1 MELLLKVSIVLIVGF
16 IGGKL
21 ARRLKLPDVSG
32 YLVLGI
38 ILGPSLGFIF
48 KDFSGVITNTD
59 QEKLKFI
66 GEIALAFIA
75 FSIGSE
81 FNFKVMKKIGKKIN
95 TIAVFEVLVA
105 VLSVFVVLFFI
116 PKPAPI
122 MNGYQPFSKNN
133 LAFGLILASMSAAT
147 APAATLMVMRQYR
160 SYGPVTKTVLP
171 VTALDDIYGIVV
183 FGFAISIAQ
192 MLVSPSNAKLVL
204 VIFKPFIEVFGSLLL
219 GGIIG
224 YLLSLV
230 VNRKGQSRDDL
241 QIVSMAAV
249 FLIIGLVFLI
259 NKSLT
264 ASNLVFSNLLANIA
278 LGTVLAN
285 KARESNKT
293 FKAVND
299 FTTPFYILFFTLAG
313 ASLNL
318 GILKTNIII
327 GILALFYVLARGFGK
342 YGGAYLGARIAK
354 AEDEVVKY
362 LGLALLPQGG
372 VSLGLLVVVGSLM
385 PAFYPAIATIIMLS
399 ILVYE
404 TSGPIFAKYAL
415 SKAGEIGGLDKLEL
429 LSSIEG
435 IEGA

>member
-219 GGIIG
+219 GG
-224 YLLSLV
+224 
-230 VNRKGQSRDDL
+230 
-241 QIVSMAAV
+241 
-249 FLIIGLVFLI
+249 
-259 NKSLT
+259 
-264 ASNLVFSNLLANIA
+264 
-278 LGTVLAN
+278 
-285 KARESNKT
+285 
-293 FKAVND
+293 
-299 FTTPFYILFFTLAG
+299 
-313 ASLNL
+313 
-318 GILKTNIII
+318 
-327 GILALFYVLARGFGK
+327 
-342 YGGAYLGARIAK
+342 
-354 AEDEVVKY
+354 
-362 LGLALLPQGG
+362 
-372 VSLGLLVVVGSLM
+372 
-385 PAFYPAIATIIMLS
+385 
-399 ILVYE
+399 
-404 TSGPIFAKYAL
+404 
-415 SKAGEIGGLDKLEL
+415 
-429 LSSIEG
+429 
-435 IEGA
+435 